1 MNAMAQPISFSG
13 PRSTPIVERLLREAM
28 ADPKA
33 KAAVLDATG
42 WDASM
47 PSKILSNGAGI
58 TLEHLNTVFTALG
71 LGRNDQ
77 GIYGLPRAGKRDRQ
91 QLPMCARRFRRV
103 RRPVI

>member
-1 MNAMAQPISFSG
+1 MNAVAQPISFTGS
-13 PRSTPIVERLLREAM
+13 RSTPIVERLLREAM

-58 TLEHLNTVFTALG
+58 TLEHLNTVFSALG
-71 LGRNDQ
+71 LVVTTKGYMDYLAQ
-77 GIYGLPRAGKRDRQ
+77 GNVIGSNCR
-91 QLPMCARRFRRV
+91 CAREGFGECSGR
-103 RRPVI
+103 